1 MKGWCRTKDLKN
13 KSDNFLSFAGTLY
26 VILNSRKDKE
36 KALKENIVKDILP
49 RDFNARIEEIQEK
62 HRQAT
67 SRPR

>member
-26 VILNSRKDKE
+26 IILNSRKDKE

-62 HRQAT
+62 HRQAI